1 MTSPSRVDL
10 GLLALRVG
18 LGATMA
24 VHGSQKLFGW
34 FGGHGIKATTAG
46 MQQMGYQPAQ
56 ISAVAAGLG
65 EAGGGALL
73 AVGLATPV
81 GGAAVAATMASAAA
95 VHAPAGF
102 FATEGGLEYQAV
114 LALTGAALAGVGALL
129 GLLAPRPELAT
140 VAGQLGM
147 SAVLFLDIIP
157 SGRLPELLR
166 IVRAILPGTY
176 GADVL
181 AAGFRHRVSWGSV
194 SLDLLVCLAV
204 AAVSLLAGGWALRR
218 AARR

>member
-1 MTSPSRVDL
+1 MTSSSRVDL

-18 LGATMA
+18 LGVTMA

-34 FGGHGIKATTAG
+34 FGGHGIKATAAG

-102 FATEGGLEYQAV
+102 FATEGGLEYQAA
-114 LALTGAALAGVGALL
+114 LALTGAALAITGAA
-129 GLLAPRPELAT
+129 LAITGPGRY
-140 VAGQLGM
+140 
-147 SAVLFLDIIP
+147 SLD
-157 SGRLPELLR
+157 ELLNHR
-166 IVRAILPGTY
+166 TNRPWMAAAALVSMA
-176 GADVL
+176 
-181 AAGFRHRVSWGSV
+181 AAGAAIQIRRQRHMRTQTDNGTSHPEI
-194 SLDLLVCLAV
+194 
-204 AAVSLLAGGWALRR
+204 
-218 AARR
+218 

>member
-1 MTSPSRVDL
+1 MTSSSRVDL

-18 LGATMA
+18 LGVTMA

-34 FGGHGIKATTAG
+34 FGGHGIKATAAG

-114 LALTGAALAGVGALL
+114 LALTGAALAITGPG
-129 GLLAPRPELAT
+129 RY
-140 VAGQLGM
+140 
-147 SAVLFLDIIP
+147 SLD
-157 SGRLPELLR
+157 ELLKHR
-166 IVRAILPGTY
+166 TNRPWMAAAALVSMA
-176 GADVL
+176 
-181 AAGFRHRVSWGSV
+181 AAGAAIQIRRQRHMRTQTDNGTSHPE
-194 SLDLLVCLAV
+194 
-204 AAVSLLAGGWALRR
+204 R
-218 AARR
+218 